1 MKLLFIICGLA
12 ILFSAFQYFFHLRVA
27 ALKQPWTYF
36 FRMFIVNVI
45 LSILFLI
52 LLKIIQTL
60 SLPDWDLLSWKID
73 STNLKLS
80 FLSVWIA
87 VFLSTLLFF
96 RSIYPKYKKK
106 FGMANAIVLC
116 FLVSIILEIF
126 VFNFRHFELISTDEK
141 NIDVPLDTVIYLNRP
156 LSETD
161 GIIKNTKTAFAI
173 KENSLVFNPNI
184 ADVRNIR
191 IVTGEN
197 SKENLA
203 FGITITQEKI
213 DPAVLYF
220 GEQFILPYY
229 DGNPIFRFRNDK
241 PGQEITLY
249 FGNAIYESYLQIKS
263 IILNQ
268 EIPFKINF
276 YRICFFALL
285 FYLSYIFLCRKF
297 CLLAGLY
304 LFCKTNWKRILFCI
318 VCIAGIQF
326 LLDRTERP
334 LFFVFLI
341 VSIALLVFNLF
352 ILIRQNHTNENIL
365 ICILFGLGMIVRTIY
380 VLSSPWQVHQHDVIG
395 HHISEGHIGYILNIF
410 THSALPNSAD
420 PWQFIH
426 PPLHHL
432 LGAVYLKILAFL
444 GLLSTEPFEQLQF
457 LTLFY
462 GILILILSLKLLR
475 VLGIKNS
482 SLIYS
487 FSVLCFHPQL
497 IFLSGSLNNDELLLL
512 FTLAGLYCAIRW
524 SEFSSKKYLLFAA
537 LFTGLAMVTKTS
549 GVLLLPAI
557 LLLIFIKKCLLEK
570 KFPSF
575 LIDSIIFIAVFSLA
589 AGWWVIRC
597 QTVLS
602 IPINSIY
609 YQGEA
614 SPQYIGN
621 YSFVQRLFS
630 FDPEHF
636 QSLFVR
642 FDNKQ
647 FADFSIPISIIKS
660 SIFGGWEFERKGIAF
675 ILIFSN
681 ILLILGSIFAMLK
694 KIDTLKEKNL
704 MIPFLY
710 IVYCIQVF
718 SFLFFCFRYPHTCTQ
733 DFRYI
738 VITLIIGICFIGLL
752 MKAYVETKNRFKHII
767 VSAFRI
773 TILLFDVC
781 SIFIVM

>member
-1 MKLLFIICGLA
+1 MKLLFIICGLS
-12 ILFSAFQYFFHLRVA
+12 ILFSAFQYFFHQHIAV
-27 ALKQPWTYF
+27 LKWPRTYF
-36 FRMFIVNVI
+36 FRILIVNVF
-45 LSILFLI
+45 LSILLLI

-60 SLPDWDLLSWKID
+60 SQPDWDLLSWKID

-80 FLSVWIA
+80 FLSVWTA
-87 VFLSTLLFF
+87 VLISTLLFF
-96 RSIYPKYKKK
+96 RSIHPKYKKK

-141 NIDVPLDTVIYLNRP
+141 NIDVPLDTVIYLDRP

-285 FYLSYIFLCRKF
+285 FYLSYIFLFRKF
-297 CLLAGLY
+297 CLLADLY

-334 LFFVFLI
+334 FFFVFLI

-380 VLSSPWQVHQHDVIG
+380 
-395 HHISEGHIGYILNIF
+395 
-410 THSALPNSAD
+410 
-420 PWQFIH
+420 
-426 PPLHHL
+426 
-432 LGAVYLKILAFL
+432 
-444 GLLSTEPFEQLQF
+444 
-457 LTLFY
+457 
-462 GILILILSLKLLR
+462 
-475 VLGIKNS
+475 
-482 SLIYS
+482 
-487 FSVLCFHPQL
+487 
-497 IFLSGSLNNDELLLL
+497 
-512 FTLAGLYCAIRW
+512 CAR
-524 SEFSSKKYLLFAA
+524 
-537 LFTGLAMVTKTS
+537 
-549 GVLLLPAI
+549 
-557 LLLIFIKKCLLEK
+557 
-570 KFPSF
+570 
-575 LIDSIIFIAVFSLA
+575 
-589 AGWWVIRC
+589 R
-597 QTVLS
+597 
-602 IPINSIY
+602 
-609 YQGEA
+609 
-614 SPQYIGN
+614 
-621 YSFVQRLFS
+621 
-630 FDPEHF
+630 
-636 QSLFVR
+636 
-642 FDNKQ
+642 
-647 FADFSIPISIIKS
+647 
-660 SIFGGWEFERKGIAF
+660 
-675 ILIFSN
+675 
-681 ILLILGSIFAMLK
+681 
-694 KIDTLKEKNL
+694 
-704 MIPFLY
+704 
-710 IVYCIQVF
+710 
-718 SFLFFCFRYPHTCTQ
+718 
-733 DFRYI
+733 
-738 VITLIIGICFIGLL
+738 
-752 MKAYVETKNRFKHII
+752 
-767 VSAFRI
+767 
-773 TILLFDVC
+773 
-781 SIFIVM
+781 

>member
-1 MKLLFIICGLA
+1 MKLLFIICGLS
-12 ILFSAFQYFFHLRVA
+12 ILFSAFQYFFHQHVA
-27 ALKQPWTYF
+27 VLKRPWTYF
-36 FRMFIVNVI
+36 FRILIVNVI
-45 LSILFLI
+45 LSILLFI

-60 SLPDWDLLSWKID
+60 SKPDWDLLFRKID

-80 FLSVWIA
+80 FLSVWTA

-96 RSIYPKYKKK
+96 QSIHPKYKKK
-106 FGMANAIVLC
+106 FGMANVIVLC
-116 FLVSIILEIF
+116 FLVSIILEII
-126 VFNFRHFELISTDEK
+126 VFNYRHFELISTDKK
-141 NIDVPLDTVIYLNRP
+141 NIDVPFDTVIYLDRP

-161 GIIKNTKTAFAI
+161 GIIKNTKTDFSI
-173 KENSLVFNPNI
+173 KENSLVFNPNV
-184 ADVRNIR
+184 ADIRNIR
-191 IVTGEN
+191 IVSEEK

-220 GEQFILPYY
+220 GEEFILPYY
-229 DGNPIFRFRNDK
+229 DGNPNFRFRNEK

-268 EIPFKINF
+268 EIPLKINF
-276 YRICFFALL
+276 YRIFFISILICFLYNF
-285 FYLSYIFLCRKF
+285 ICRQYY
-297 CLLAGLY
+297 LLAGLY

-318 VCIAGIQF
+318 VCIVVIRF
-326 LLDRTERP
+326 LLDQIERP
-334 LFFVFLI
+334 LFFVFLL
-341 VSIALLVFNLF
+341 VSIALFVFNLF

-365 ICILFGLGMIVRTIY
+365 ICILLGLGVIVRTIY

-395 HHISEGHIGYILNIF
+395 HHISEGHLGYILSIF

-432 LGAVYLKILAFL
+432 LGAVYLKILAFM
-444 GLLSTEPFEQLQF
+444 GLLSTEPFEQLQL

-462 GILILILSLKLLR
+462 SILILILSLKLLR

-487 FSVLCFHPQL
+487 FSVLCFHPHL

-512 FTLAGLYCAIRW
+512 CTLAGLYCAIRW
-524 SEFSSKKYLLFAA
+524 SEISSKKYLLLAA
-537 LFTGLAMVTKTS
+537 LLTGLAMVTKTS
-549 GVLLLPAI
+549 GVLLFPAI

-575 LIDSIIFIAVFSLA
+575 LIDSIIFVSVFSSA
-589 AGWWVIRC
+589 TGWWVIRC

-621 YSFVQRLFS
+621 YSIIQRLIS
-630 FDPEHF
+630 LDTRHF
-636 QSLFVR
+636 ESLFIR

-647 FADFSIPISIIKS
+647 FADFSIPISVIKS

-675 ILIFSN
+675 MLFISN
-681 ILLILGSIFAMLK
+681 ILLIIGSIFALFQK
-694 KIDTLKEKNL
+694 LRIIKEKNL
-704 MIPFLY
+704 KVTFLY
-710 IVYCIQVF
+710 IVYAIQLA
-718 SFLFFCFRYPHTCTQ
+718 SFLFFCYRYPHTCTQ

-738 VITLIIGICFIGLL
+738 VITLIIGICFSGLL
-752 MKAYVETKNRFKHII
+752 LNDDVGTKNRFEHII
-767 VSAFRI
+767 GSAY
-773 TILLFDVC
+773 TIIILIFNVC
-781 SIFIVM
+781 SVILII

>member
-1 MKLLFIICGLA
+1 MKLLFIICGLS
-12 ILFSAFQYFFHLRVA
+12 ILFSAFQYFFHQRVA
-27 ALKQPWTYF
+27 VLKRPWTYF
-36 FRMFIVNVI
+36 FRILIVNVF
-45 LSILFLI
+45 LSILLFI

-60 SLPDWDLLSWKID
+60 SKPDWDLLFRKID

-80 FLSVWIA
+80 FLSVWTA

-96 RSIYPKYKKK
+96 QSIHPKYKKK
-106 FGMANAIVLC
+106 FGMANVIVLC
-116 FLVSIILEIF
+116 FLVSIILEII
-126 VFNFRHFELISTDEK
+126 VFNYRHFELISTDKK
-141 NIDVPLDTVIYLNRP
+141 NIDVPFDTVIYLDRP

-161 GIIKNTKTAFAI
+161 GIIKNTKTDFSI
-173 KENSLVFNPNI
+173 KENSLVFNPNV
-184 ADVRNIR
+184 ADIRNIR
-191 IVTGEN
+191 IVSEEK

-220 GEQFILPYY
+220 GEEFILPYY
-229 DGNPIFRFRNDK
+229 DGNPNFRFRNEK

-276 YRICFFALL
+276 YRIFLISILIYFL
-285 FYLSYIFLCRKF
+285 YIFICRQH
-297 CLLAGLY
+297 CLLTGLY

-318 VCIAGIQF
+318 VCIAIIRF
-326 LLDRTERP
+326 LLDRIERP

-341 VSIALLVFNLF
+341 ISIALFVFNLF
-352 ILIRQNHTNENIL
+352 ILIRQNDHNENIL
-365 ICILFGLGMIVRTIY
+365 ICILLGFGVIVRTIY

-395 HHISEGHIGYILNIF
+395 HHISEGHLGYILSIF
-410 THSALPNSAD
+410 THSSLPNSAD

-432 LGAVYLKILAFL
+432 LGAVYLKILAFM
-444 GLLSTEPFEQLQF
+444 GLLSTEPFEQLQL

-462 GILILILSLKLLR
+462 SILILILSLKLLR

-487 FSVLCFHPQL
+487 FSVLCFHPHL

-512 FTLAGLYCAIRW
+512 CTLAGLYCAIRW
-524 SEFSSKKYLLFAA
+524 SEISSKKYLLLAA
-537 LFTGLAMVTKTS
+537 LLTGLAMVTKTS
-549 GVLLLPAI
+549 GVLLFPAI

-575 LIDSIIFIAVFSLA
+575 LIDSIIFVSVFSLA
-589 AGWWVIRC
+589 TGWWVIRC

-621 YSFVQRLFS
+621 YSIIQRLIS
-630 FDPEHF
+630 LDTRHF
-636 QSLFVR
+636 ESLFIR

-647 FADFSIPISIIKS
+647 FADFSIPISVIKS

-675 ILIFSN
+675 ILFISN
-681 ILLILGSIFAMLK
+681 ILLIIGSIFALFQK
-694 KIDTLKEKNL
+694 LRIIKEKNL
-704 MIPFLY
+704 KVTFLY
-710 IVYCIQVF
+710 IVYAIQLA
-718 SFLFFCFRYPHTCTQ
+718 SFLFFCYRYPHTCTQ

-738 VITLIIGICFIGLL
+738 VITLIIGICFSGLL
-752 MKAYVETKNRFKHII
+752 LNDDVGTKNRFEHII
-767 VSAFRI
+767 GSAY
-773 TILLFDVC
+773 TIIILIFNVC
-781 SIFIVM
+781 SVILII